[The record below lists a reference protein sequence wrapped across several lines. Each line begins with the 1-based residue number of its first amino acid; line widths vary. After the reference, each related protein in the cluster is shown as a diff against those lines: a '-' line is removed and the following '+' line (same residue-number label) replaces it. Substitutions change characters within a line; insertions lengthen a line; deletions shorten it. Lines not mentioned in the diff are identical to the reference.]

1 MKTQVHGLSSF
12 NQVLVRISQIMAAC
26 GAVALGIMMFITVI
40 DVSGRNFFFR
50 PLEGSFE
57 LIGILLVIAGSW
69 GMGYCQLK
77 NTNIRINIISD
88 RFPPRGKAILWVVAY
103 AIGVIATGAIAWR
116 VFLRTHEYTL
126 SQLGSVTD
134 TLSIPIWPFTLLM
147 GIGFTWVCFI
157 YLVNLYQS
165 IIEVFKR

>member
-1 MKTQVHGLSSF
+1 MKSQVQELSSMKAI
-12 NQVLVRISQIMAAC
+12 LMRISQVMAAC
-26 GAVALGIMMFITVI
+26 GAVALAVMMFITVI

-57 LIGILLVIAGSW
+57 LIGILLIIAGSW

-77 NTNIRINIISD
+77 NANIRIDILSE
-88 RFPPRGKAILWVVAY
+88 RFPSKGKAILWVIAY
-103 AIGVIATGAIAWR
+103 IVGVMGTGAIAWR
-116 VFLRTHEYTL
+116 IFLRTHEYTL
-126 SQLGSVTD
+126 SRLGSVTD

-147 GIGFTWVCFI
+147 GIGFTWVCLI

-165 IIEVFKR
+165 IREVFKR